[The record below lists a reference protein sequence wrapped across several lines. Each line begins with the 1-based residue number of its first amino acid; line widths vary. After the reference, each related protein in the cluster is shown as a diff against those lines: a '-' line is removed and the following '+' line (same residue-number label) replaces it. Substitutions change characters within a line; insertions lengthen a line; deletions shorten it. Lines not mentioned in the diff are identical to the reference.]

1 MCGITG
7 IISKYDKN
15 VIDLLFSSIKQLE
28 NRGYDSMGICFYLNN
43 KFQIFKSC
51 NKMLDNTFKNN
62 NSTIGIAHTRW
73 ATHGSVNI
81 NNTHPF
87 ISHNKKIILAHN
99 GIVDNYS
106 KLKNFLINKKYIFTS
121 DTDSEVIVNLIDF
134 FYMKDNIYSINDAIY
149 NAINLIEGTFGLTII
164 CIDNLDYIYIIKRGS
179 PIVIGEN
186 DNYIIATSE
195 TSGFVKEM
203 NNYITLENNDLFA
216 ITKNGIVNFNNNIYN
231 KHIIDDTN
239 YDLTPLPYNH
249 WTKKE
254 IMEQTYSILRA
265 INNGARIK
273 NNIIKLGGLNIL
285 NNNNYKNLILTGCG
299 TSLHSCF
306 IGSYYFKQ
314 FNYFNTIQVIDGSE
328 FNDSCL
334 YKNDTICILISQSGE
349 TKDLYNC
356 IDIIKQNNCISIG
369 VINVVNSLIAR
380 EVNCGVYLNANREM
394 AVASTKSFTS
404 SLLVLYLISLWFY
417 QKNNS
422 IDVKIFHNIH
432 NLSRHVNKINLSI
445 KNNNSIHDIISNL
458 NKPSMFII
466 GKGNMEYVAKEGAL
480 KFKEITYIHC
490 EGYNASSLKHGPFA
504 LLNDNFPVILLINK
518 KHKNLLLNAYEE
530 IKSRKAYCLIIT
542 NDPTI
547 DIENKIVVPNNDMC
561 DILFSVLLQNL
572 AYELAIYKNINPD
585 KPKNL
590 AKVVSVD

>member
-1 MCGITG
+1 MCGISG

-15 VIDLLFSSIKQLE
+15 IIDLLFSSIKQLE
-28 NRGYDSMGICFYLNN
+28 NRGYDSMGLCFYLNN
-43 KFQIFKSC
+43 EFQIFKSC
-51 NKMLDNTFKNN
+51 NKILDNTFKNEE
-62 NSTIGIAHTRW
+62 SSIGIAHTRW
-73 ATHGSVNI
+73 ATHGGINI

-106 KLKNFLINKKYIFTS
+106 KLKIFLNNNNYTFTS
-121 DTDSEVIVNLIDF
+121 DTDSEVIANLIDF
-134 FYMKDNIYSINDAIY
+134 FYMTNNINDAIY

-164 CIDNLDYIYIIKRGS
+164 CIDNPNYIYIIKRGS
-179 PIVIGEN
+179 PILIAEN

-203 NNYITLENNDLFA
+203 NNYITLENDDLFA
-216 ITKNGIVNFNNNIYN
+216 ITKNGIVNFNNNVYN
-231 KHIIDDTN
+231 KYNIDDIN
-239 YDLTPLPYNH
+239 YDLTPFPYKH

-254 IMEQTYSILRA
+254 IMEQTDSILRC

-273 NNIIKLGGLNIL
+273 NNVVKLGGLNIL
-285 NNNNYKNLILTGCG
+285 NNNNFKNLILTGCG

-314 FNYFNTIQVIDGSE
+314 FNYFNTIQVVDGSE
-328 FNDSCL
+328 FNDNYL

-356 IDIIKQNNCISIG
+356 IDIIKKNNCISIG
-369 VINVVNSLIAR
+369 IINVVNSLIAR
-380 EVNCGVYLNANREM
+380 EVHCGVYLNANREM

-404 SLLVLYLISLWFY
+404 SLLVLHLISLWFY

-432 NLSRHVNKINLSI
+432 NLSRHINKINLSI
-445 KNNNSIHDIISNL
+445 KNNNNINYIISNL

-480 KFKEITYIHC
+480 KFKEITYVHC

-504 LLNDNFPVILLINK
+504 LLNDNFPVILLIDKRHK
-518 KHKNLLLNAYEE
+518 KLLMNAYEE

-542 NDPTI
+542 NDTTI
-547 DIENKIVVPNNDMC
+547 DIANKIVVPNNDFS
-561 DILFSVLLQNL
+561 DILFSIVLQNL

>member
-1 MCGITG
+1 MCGISG

-15 VIDLLFSSIKQLE
+15 IIDLLFSSIKQLE
-28 NRGYDSMGICFYLNN
+28 NRGYDSMGLCLYLNN
-43 KFQIFKSC
+43 EFQIFKSC
-51 NKMLDNTFKNN
+51 NKMLDNSFKND

-73 ATHGSVNI
+73 ATHGGVNI

-106 KLKNFLINKKYIFTS
+106 KLKNFLNDNNYIFNS
-121 DTDSEVIVNLIDF
+121 DTDSEVIANLIDF
-134 FYMKDNIYSINDAIY
+134 FYMNDNINNINDAIY
-149 NAINLIEGTFGLTII
+149 SAINLIEGTFGLTII
-164 CIDNLDYIYIIKRGS
+164 CIDNPDYIYIIKRGS

-203 NNYITLENNDLFA
+203 NNYITLENDDLFA

-231 KHIIDDTN
+231 KHNIDNIN
-239 YDLTPLPYNH
+239 YDLTPFPYEH

-254 IMEQTYSILRA
+254 IMEQSDSILRC

-273 NNIIKLGGLNIL
+273 NNSIKLGGLNIL

-306 IGSYYFKQ
+306 IGSYYFKK

-328 FNDSCL
+328 FNDSYL

-356 IDIIKQNNCISIG
+356 IDIIKQNNCIAIG
-369 VINVVNSLIAR
+369 IINVVNSLIAR
-380 EVNCGVYLNANREM
+380 EVHCGVYLNANREM

-417 QKNNS
+417 QKNNVINS
-422 IDVKIFHNIH
+422 YIFDNMH
-432 NLSRHVNKINLSI
+432 NLSRNISKVNLYVKNYPNL
-445 KNNNSIHDIISNL
+445 NNIILNL

-480 KFKEITYIHC
+480 KFKEITYVHC

-504 LLNDNFPVILLINK
+504 LLNNNFPVILLIDKCHK
-518 KHKNLLLNAYEE
+518 KLLLNAYEE
-530 IKSRKAYCLIIT
+530 IKSRNAYCLIIT
-542 NDPTI
+542 NDSNI
-547 DIENKIVVPNNDMC
+547 DIDNKLIVPNNDFS